1 MPEPVRRFVYKKG
14 EEPVQKSD
22 VWWLRKKVPERYR
35 DIVGRREVWRS
46 LETNHFKTAQVRC
59 NKLSLE
65 LDKEW
70 EDRLRAAQAAAKTA
84 VKPARNMTDWDLSGL
99 QRVVHE
105 QGREA
110 MIRNPPPSAKWGRGT
125 HVRDEEE
132 NDEQRE
138 FDEQALAD
146 FLSRTG
152 YDLTEADRKRF
163 LPMFV
168 EAQHQI
174 SIDLARAAR
183 KLDYSKSDAFDKNA
197 PSLSA
202 RIDLLEAF
210 ELFCQKADIKGGAN
224 GATAKRWRPK
234 IKAFCDFLGHSDLTR
249 MTRDDAYKWADHL
262 GDQEIAKKSIR
273 EVWIASLRATAGFQ
287 IERGKLK
294 GENPF
299 SRIRIRG
306 VKSTK
311 QSNQK
316 GFSDLQASTI
326 LTATLGTF
334 SHLTTPETR
343 AARRWIPW
351 ICAYTGARVN
361 EITSLLPSDIRP
373 DPETGIVCFY
383 LRPEVTKG
391 DYERVIPVHSHL
403 DEQKFFDYVDKRKK
417 AGLPLFY
424 DPKRAEGGE
433 NANPQWQKIAER
445 LGDWVV
451 NSLKVTGVAPN
462 HAWRHR
468 FKSVARDVD
477 MHPEVEA
484 FITGHGGSDDPKEIK
499 KISLK
504 YGDPWVRT
512 LRKAIELYPRYEVT
526 APSAPP
532 RRVRRTSAQVAADK
546 AAKAARR
553 DGRPGE
559 GSQSRRESAA

>member
-1 MPEPVRRFVYKKG
+1 MPDPVRKKITKKNG
-14 EEPVQKSD
+14 GGVKSTL
-22 VWWLRKKVPERYR
+22 WFLRKKVPKRFR
-35 DIVGRREVWRS
+35 AIVGKAEIWRS
-46 LETNHFKTAQVRC
+46 LETDHFKTAVVRC
-59 NKLSLE
+59 NKLSLD
-65 LDKEW
+65 LDREW
-70 EDRLRAAQAAAKTA
+70 EDRLRAAQDAAKRA

-105 QGREA
+105 QGHQA
-110 MIRNPPPSAKWGRGT
+110 QIRNPPPGAKWAQGT

-138 FDEQALAD
+138 YDEQALAD

-168 EAQHQI
+168 EAQRQV
-174 SIDLARAAR
+174 SVDLARAAR
-183 KLDYSKSDAFDKNA
+183 KLDYSESDAFAKNA
-197 PSLSA
+197 PSFSA
-202 RIDLLEAF
+202 RIDLVEAF
-210 ELFCQKADIKGGAN
+210 EFYCQKAGIKGGAN

-234 IKAFCDFLGHSDLTR
+234 IAAFCAFIGHTDLCR
-249 MTRDDAYKWADHL
+249 MTRNDAYKWADHL
-262 GDQEIAKKSIR
+262 GEQGIAKKSIR

-287 IERGKLK
+287 IERGFLK
-294 GENPF
+294 TENPF
-299 SRIRIRG
+299 SRIRVRG
-306 VKSTK
+306 VKPTK
-311 QSNQK
+311 ASNQK
-316 GFSDLQASTI
+316 GFSDVQASTI

-361 EITSLLPSDIRP
+361 EITSLRPSDIRP

-403 DEQKFFDYVDKRKK
+403 DEQKFFDYVDKREK

-445 LGDWVV
+445 LGEWVV
-451 NSLKVTGVAPN
+451 NSLKITGVAPN
-462 HAWRHR
+462 HGWRHR

-484 FITGHGGSDDPKEIK
+484 FITGHGGSDDPNEIK

-504 YGDPWVRT
+504 YGDRWVRT
-512 LRKAIELYPRYEVT
+512 LRKAIELYPRYEIA

-532 RRVRRTSAQVAADK
+532 RRVRRTREQLEAAKADK
-546 AAKAARR
+546 AGRRKAAQRN
-553 DGRPGE
+553 GR
-559 GSQSRRESAA
+559 AVA